1 MGVPVDGLAVVGFT
15 QMQDWGDLC
24 IKLLGHRLPNRE
36 VGASKNTVVMEG
48 PRVKAKW
55 LEERFSNPY
64 LADATK
70 VLMQHYAIYG
80 QVWQTA
86 FNYIYNFSI
95 QSAAE
100 RIIVVVVQH

>member
-1 MGVPVDGLAVVGFT
+1 MGVPIDGLAVVGFT

-70 VLMQHYAIYG
+70 VFMQHYAIYG